1 MGSSPVQGT
10 QENQVFTR
18 VSALKPFFFR
28 WHGKHKK
35 ECRKAS
41 GYTHDK
47 ACKKSD
53 NRIKDHVLM
62 LEMTHK
68 TPGKPGRSNRFAY
81 VFVANGNAS
90 LDFGEKEP
98 R

>member
-1 MGSSPVQGT
+1 
-10 QENQVFTR
+10 
-18 VSALKPFFFR
+18 
-28 WHGKHKK
+28 
-35 ECRKAS
+35 
-41 GYTHDK
+41 
-47 ACKKSD
+47 
-53 NRIKDHVLM
+53 M